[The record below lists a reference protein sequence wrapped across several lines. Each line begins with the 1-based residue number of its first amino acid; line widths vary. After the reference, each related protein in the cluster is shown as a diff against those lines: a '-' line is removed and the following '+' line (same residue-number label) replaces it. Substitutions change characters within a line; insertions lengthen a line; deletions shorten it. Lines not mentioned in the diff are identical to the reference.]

1 MQCRF
6 TLYGIVSC
14 CAWHHMVHPERL
26 ENYPCI
32 YLYLYIQIYIFNV
45 GFGNL
50 YKVHIYSE
58 SIDQRNLLYEVCP
71 VKLTWIKRTNK
82 VNCKNDIG
90 R

>member
-14 CAWHHMVHPERL
+14 CAWHHMVHPGRL
-26 ENYPCI
+26 QNYLCT
-32 YLYLYIQIYIFNV
+32 YLYWYIQIYIFNV
-45 GFGNL
+45 DFGNL

-58 SIDQRNLLYEVCP
+58 SIDQQNLLYEVFP

>member
-14 CAWHHMVHPERL
+14 CAWHHMVHPEWL

-32 YLYLYIQIYIFNV
+32 YLYLYIQIYIL
-45 GFGNL
+45 FGNL
-50 YKVHIYSE
+50 YKVYIYSE

>member
-26 ENYPCI
+26 ENYPCTYLDLSIQSYIARI
-32 YLYLYIQIYIFNV
+32 YN
-45 GFGNL
+45 
-50 YKVHIYSE
+50 E
-58 SIDQRNLLYEVCP
+58 SIDQKILLYEVCP